1 MERLKTSSAP
11 SRQDLDSGAF
21 PPGWKGEAPLTHESS
36 TPPVPP
42 AAVSQEGLAAPTRDG
57 LLTRLRERMVAFAA
71 SRGAAPH
78 AEDLAQE
85 VLVLLHTKYGHL
97 EAAEDL
103 VPLAF
108 QILRFKL
115 SAHRRT
121 AARRGEYDAV
131 DVAAFPP
138 ASDAPDPAA
147 VLERKELLGRLLG
160 GIAQLG
166 ERCRE
171 LFRLKLQGRTFAEIQ
186 AQLGAATLNTVYTWD
201 HRCRKQ
207 LLERLGGGWERS
219 ARGEAP

>member
-1 MERLKTSSAP
+1 MDADLPLDALSAP
-11 SRQDLDSGAF
+11 AAPEAGT
-21 PPGWKGEAPLTHESS
+21 APLARAE
-36 TPPVPP
+36 V
-42 AAVSQEGLAAPTRDG
+42 LA
-57 LLTRLRERMVAFAA
+57 RLRERIVAFAA
-71 SRGAAPH
+71 SRYAGAQ

-97 EAAEDL
+97 ERAEDL

-115 SAHRRT
+115 AAARRK

-131 DVAAFPP
+131 DVEAFPP
-138 ASDAPDPAA
+138 ASDDPDPAA
-147 VLERKELLGRLLG
+147 VLERKELLTRLMG
-160 GIAQLG
+160 GIARLG

-186 AQLGAATLNTVYTWD
+186 AQMGAATLNTVYTWD

-207 LLERLGGGWERS
+207 LLEALGGRWEAAAGRE
-219 ARGEAP
+219 GP

>member
-1 MERLKTSSAP
+1 MDPDLSLTSGLP
-11 SRQDLDSGAF
+11 F
-21 PPGWKGEAPLTHESS
+21 PEGRAGDAT
-36 TPPVPP
+36 VPEDR
-42 AAVSQEGLAAPTRDG
+42 AGILA
-57 LLTRLRERMVAFAA
+57 RLRERIVAFAA
-71 SRGAAPH
+71 SRGAGPH

-115 SAHRRT
+115 VAHRRR

-131 DVAAFPP
+131 DVDAFPP
-138 ASDAPDPAA
+138 ASDAPDPAT
-147 VLERKELLGRLLG
+147 VLERKELLARLMG
-160 GIAQLG
+160 GIARLG

-171 LFRLKLQGRTFAEIQ
+171 LFRLKLQGRSFAEIQ
-186 AQLGAATLNTVYTWD
+186 GLLGAATLNTVYTWD

-207 LLERLGGGWERS
+207 LLEALGGRWEGS
-219 ARGEAP
+219 A

>member
-1 MERLKTSSAP
+1 MDADLPLDALSAP
-11 SRQDLDSGAF
+11 AAPEAGT
-21 PPGWKGEAPLTHESS
+21 APLARAE
-36 TPPVPP
+36 V
-42 AAVSQEGLAAPTRDG
+42 LA
-57 LLTRLRERMVAFAA
+57 RLRERIVAFAA
-71 SRGAAPH
+71 SRYAGTQ

-97 EAAEDL
+97 ERAEDL

-115 SAHRRT
+115 AAARRK

-131 DVAAFPP
+131 DVTEFPP
-138 ASDAPDPAA
+138 ASEAPDPAA
-147 VLERKELLGRLLG
+147 VLERKELLTRLMG
-160 GIAQLG
+160 GIARLG

-186 AQLGAATLNTVYTWD
+186 TQMGATALNTVYTWD

-207 LLERLGGGWERS
+207 LLEALGGRW
-219 ARGEAP
+219 EAPTGREGP